1 MKPATAQIDHQE
13 VRPAP
18 EATVTLAAQAR
29 IPTAHGTFTM
39 KLFREDNS
47 GLEHV
52 AMVMGEPGEVA
63 LIRVHSECMTGDV
76 FGSLRC
82 DCGPQLELAMHEI
95 GKAGSGIVLYLRQEG
110 RGIGLINKLKAY
122 ALQDDGL
129 DTVEAN
135 LRLGFAADLRNFGVA
150 ARMLE
155 QLGVKAVRLL
165 TNNPRKVA
173 TLQAHGI
180 NVVERVPARSEPQSE
195 NKQYL
200 STKASKLGHHI
211 DWLT

>member
-1 MKPATAQIDHQE
+1 MTTKIDHHDAQPVQDASVKLE
-13 VRPAP
+13 
-18 EATVTLAAQAR
+18 AQAR
-29 IPTAHGTFTM
+29 IPTEHGTFTM
-39 KLFREDNS
+39 MLFREDGT

-52 AMVMGEPGEVA
+52 AMVMGHPGEEA
-63 LIRVHSECMTGDV
+63 LVRVHSECMTGDV

-82 DCGPQLELAMHEI
+82 DCGPQLDLAMREI
-95 GKAGSGIVLYLRQEG
+95 GKMGHGVLIYLRQEG

-155 QLGVKAVRLL
+155 QLGIKAVRLL
-165 TNNPRKVA
+165 TNNPRKVS
-173 TLQAHGI
+173 TLIAHGI
-180 NVVERVPARSEPQSE
+180 NVVERVPARSEAQSE
-195 NKQYL
+195 NEHYL

-211 DWLT
+211 DWLK